1 MQPLLA
7 TLRLEQMRGWAESP
21 SRTARGPAETPMART
36 EAATTKADEKCI
48 FDDEFEEMKDR

>member
-48 FDDEFEEMKDR
+48 LIMNLKR